1 MTDST
6 PADSPTNSPPAAG
19 AAPASA
25 GSAAPAE
32 KPAGPSPEEQLA
44 TAKKEA
50 ADNYHRYL
58 RAVADLENYRKRT
71 VREKDELR
79 QYAATRVLEDLL
91 PVLDNLALG
100 LAAAKQTGAEMK
112 GLIGGVEMVMTQLKA
127 ALANHG
133 LVEIN
138 PAGQAFDPHRHQA
151 ISHQPSAD
159 IPAEHVLT
167 VVRPGYTL
175 NGRLLR
181 PASVIVSSG
190 AVKGAAK

>member
-6 PADSPTNSPPAAG
+6 QADSQTNSQPAAG
-19 AAPASA
+19 AAPVPA
-25 GSAAPAE
+25 GNAAPAE
-32 KPAGPSPEEQLA
+32 KSTNPSPEEQLVA
-44 TAKKEA
+44 AKKEA
-50 ADNYHRYL
+50 AENYNRYL

-100 LAAAKQTGAEMK
+100 LAAAKQPGAEMK

-138 PAGQAFDPHRHQA
+138 PIGQSFDPHRHQA

-167 VVRPGYTL
+167 VVRTGYAL

-190 AVKGAAK
+190 PAKGTAK